1 MCFSPSGQFIAIGER
16 GKKPA
21 LRVFQL
27 STGREVANLQQHA
40 YGIKAAAFS
49 PDDSLVVS
57 VGYECVCAVVAVPG
71 RRVLLTGLAHL
82 PGTTATSTCGIGTAK
97 CAWEPGKCHSR
108 CVLWPSPAT
117 ASAW

>member
-1 MCFSPSGQFIAIGER
+1 VGCAPQVRFFKARQAVSCVCFSPSGQFIAIGER

-71 RRVLLTGLAHL
+71 GV
-82 PGTTATSTCGIGTAK
+82 C
-97 CAWEPGKCHSR
+97 C
-108 CVLWPSPAT
+108 
-117 ASAW
+117 